1 MTRLSLS
8 AWALVVALCPFAARA
23 QRVRIDVNGVQKP
36 IPVAVQRFA
45 GDPTPTIDDFYGSL
59 VAGLEYSSLVV
70 HVNPDAFVEP
80 RQTKDFEAPGVP
92 CENWKA
98 IGAEGLVQGELHEA
112 QGKLQIRYRVW
123 DTTRCRLLGDVGF
136 RERDRA
142 ELPMLAHLI
151 ADDIVQRFTGRRGVS
166 STEVAYVSDNNG
178 RKNKEIWVM
187 NADGSNKRRITNN
200 GSINLFP
207 SWSPDAN
214 TLVYTSFKGGLSELY
229 LLFRGTRP
237 GVKLIQTRDEKF
249 RGVWAPNDGTIATV
263 ISRQGNTDIY
273 TVSSDGKNPRRL
285 TDDRS
290 IESSP
295 SWSPDGKKMAFVSDR
310 TGSPQ
315 IFVKDLSTGEE
326 RRLTYS
332 GDYNAS
338 PAWSPTG
345 EWIAYAAQAGNDF
358 DIYLITPDGSYT
370 QPLVTDP
377 RSDEDPAWSPDGR
390 KVAFSSNRRGRKEIY
405 RIDVNGQN
413 TQLLTDGS
421 GNCTNPAWSPWLE

>member
-1 MTRLSLS
+1 MTR
-8 AWALVVALCPFAARA
+8 ALLAALALTLAAGEARA
-23 QRVRIDVNGVQKP
+23 QRIRIDVNAAQKP

-45 GDPTPTIDDFYGSL
+45 GGAGPLADDFYGYL
-59 VAGLEYSSLVV
+59 VAGLEYSSVV
-70 HVNPDAFVEP
+70 RHVNPEAFVEP
-80 RQTKDFEAPGVP
+80 RETKDFEAPAVP

-98 IGAEGLVQGELHEA
+98 VGAEGLVQGELRESEGRA
-112 QGKLQIRYRVW
+112 QVRYRVW
-123 DTTRCRLLGDVGF
+123 DTTRCKLLGDVAF
-136 RERDRA
+136 RDRDRA
-142 ELPMLAHLI
+142 ELSTLAHLV

-166 STEVAYVSDNNG
+166 STEIAYVSDNG

-187 NADGSNKRRITNN
+187 SADGSNKRRVTSN

-207 SWSPDAN
+207 SWSPDGK

-249 RGVWAPNDGTIATV
+249 RGVWAPNDGTIAV
-263 ISRQGNTDIY
+263 VVSREGNTDLY
-273 TVSSDGKNPRRL
+273 TVSSDGKNPRRV
-285 TDDRS
+285 TEDRS

-295 SWSPDGKKMAFVSDR
+295 SWSPDGKKLAFVSDR

-315 IFVKDLSTGEE
+315 IFVKDLGSGDV

-358 DIYLITPDGSYT
+358 DIYLITPDGSFT
-370 QPLVTDP
+370 QPLVTNV

-390 KVAFSSNRRGRKEIY
+390 KVAFSSNRRGRKEVY
-405 RIDVNGQN
+405 RVDLDGSN
-413 TQLLTDGS
+413 TTLLTDGA

>member
-1 MTRLSLS
+1 VTR
-8 AWALVVALCPFAARA
+8 AWFAALALALAAPSASA
-23 QRVRIDVNGVQKP
+23 QRIRVDINAAQKP
-36 IPVAVQRFA
+36 IPVAVQRFVA
-45 GDPTPTIDDFYGSL
+45 GASPLADDFYGAL
-59 VAGLEYSSLVV
+59 VAGLEYSSVV
-70 HVNPDAFVEP
+70 IHVNPAAFVEP
-80 RQTKDFEAPGVP
+80 RDTRDFEAPAVP
-92 CENWKA
+92 CDNWKA
-98 IGAEGLVQGELHEA
+98 IGAEGLVQGELREQQGRA
-112 QGKLQIRYRVW
+112 QVRFRVW
-123 DTTRCRLLGDVGF
+123 DTTRCRLLGEVGF

-142 ELPMLAHLI
+142 ELSMLARLV

-166 STEVAYVSDNNG
+166 STEIAYVSDNG
-178 RKNKEIWVM
+178 RRNKEIWVM
-187 NADGSNKRRITNN
+187 SADGSNKRRVTNN

-207 SWSPDAN
+207 SWSPDAK
-214 TLVYTSFKGGLSELY
+214 TLLYTSFKGGLSELY

-249 RGVWAPNDGTIATV
+249 RGVWSPNDGTIAAV
-263 ISRQGNTDIY
+263 VSRQGNTDLY
-273 TVSSDGKNPRRL
+273 TVTSDGKNPKRL

-295 SWSPDGKKMAFVSDR
+295 AWSPDGRKMAFVSDR

-315 IFVKDLSTGEE
+315 IFVKDLDSGDV

-358 DIYLITPDGSYT
+358 DIYLITPDGSFT
-370 QPLVTDP
+370 QPLVSAS
-377 RSDEDPAWSPDGR
+377 RSDEDPAFSPDGR
-390 KVAFSSNRRGRKEIY
+390 KLAFSSNRRGRKEIY
-405 RIDVNGQN
+405 RIDLNGQN
-413 TQLLTDGS
+413 TTVLTDGA

>member
-1 MTRLSLS
+1 VTRVL
-8 AWALVVALCPFAARA
+8 AALLALCLAPAAFA
-23 QRVRIDVNGVQKP
+23 QKIRIDVNAAQKP
-36 IPVAVQRFA
+36 IPVAVQKF
-45 GDPTPTIDDFYGSL
+45 GSGPGLPDDFYGYL
-59 VAGLEYSSLVV
+59 VSGLEYSSLVV

-80 RQTKDFEAPGVP
+80 RETRDFDASMVP
-92 CENWKA
+92 CDNWKA
-98 IGAEGLVQGELHEA
+98 IGAEGLVQGEAREQ
-112 QGKLQIRYRVW
+112 QGRIQVRYRVW

-142 ELPMLAHLI
+142 ELPMLAHLV

-166 STEVAYVSDNNG
+166 STEIAFVSDSG
-178 RKNKEIWVM
+178 RRNKEIWVM
-187 NADGSNKRRITNN
+187 SADGSNKRRVTSN

-207 SWSPDAN
+207 SWSPDAK
-214 TLVYTSFKGGLSELY
+214 TLVYTSFKGGMSELY
-229 LLFRGTRP
+229 LLFRGSRP
-237 GVKLIQTRDEKF
+237 GTKLIQTHDEKF
-249 RGVWAPNDGTIATV
+249 RGVWSPGDDTIAAV
-263 ISRQGNTDIY
+263 VSRQGNTDIY
-273 TVSSDGKNPRRL
+273 TVSSSGKDPRRL
-285 TDDRS
+285 TEERS

-315 IFVKDLSTGEE
+315 VFVKDLASGEE
-326 RRLTYS
+326 KRLTFS

-358 DIYLITPDGSYT
+358 DIYLITPDGSFT
-370 QPLVTDP
+370 QPLVTSP

-390 KVAFSSNRRGRKEIY
+390 KIAFSSNRRGKKELF
-405 RIDVNGQN
+405 RVEVNGGA
-413 TQLLTDGS
+413 TTLLTDDP

>member
-1 MTRLSLS
+1 VTRIAL
-8 AWALVVALCPFAARA
+8 AACALVLALCPLRASA
-23 QRVRIDVNGVQKP
+23 QRVRIDVNAVQKP

-45 GDPTPTIDDFYGSL
+45 GSTGPIVDDFYGAL
-59 VAGLEYSSLVV
+59 VAGLEYSSVLV
-70 HVNPDAFVEP
+70 HVNPDAFVES
-80 RQTKDFEAPGVP
+80 RDTRDFEAPGVP

-98 IGAEGLVQGELHEA
+98 VGAEGLVQGELHEL
-112 QGKLQIRYRVW
+112 QGKAQVRYRVW
-123 DTTRCRLLGDVGF
+123 DTTRCRLLGDVAF
-136 RERDRA
+136 RERDRS
-142 ELPMLAHLI
+142 ELVTLAHLV
-151 ADDIVQRFTGRRGVS
+151 ADDIVARFTGRRGVS
-166 STEVAYVSDNNG
+166 STEIAYVSDNG
-178 RKNKEIWVM
+178 RHNKEIWVM
-187 NADGSNKRRITNN
+187 SADGTNERRVTNN

-207 SWSPDAN
+207 SWSPDAK

-237 GVKLIQTRDEKF
+237 GMKLIQTRDEKF
-249 RGVWAPNDGTIATV
+249 RGVWAPNDDTIAAV

-273 TVSSDGKNPRRL
+273 TVSSEGKSPRRI
-285 TDDRS
+285 TEDRS

-310 TGSPQ
+310 SGSPQ
-315 IFVKDLSTGEE
+315 IFVKDLSSGEE

-370 QPLVTDP
+370 QPLVTAP
-377 RSDEDPAWSPDGR
+377 RSDEDPCWSPDGR

-405 RIDVNGQN
+405 RVDVNGQN
-413 TQLLTDGS
+413 TVLLTDGT
-421 GNCTNPAWSPWLE
+421 GNSTNPAWSPWLE

>member
-1 MTRLSLS
+1 VTRAL
-8 AWALVVALCPFAARA
+8 WAALLVAAVARPAAA
-23 QRVRIDVNGVQKP
+23 QKIRIDVNAAQKP

-45 GDPTPTIDDFYGSL
+45 GPAPLTDDFYGAL
-59 VAGLEYSSLVV
+59 VGGLEYSSLVV
-70 HVNPDAFVEP
+70 HVNPEAFVES
-80 RQTKDFEAPGVP
+80 RDTRDLDAPGVP

-98 IGAEGLVQGELHEA
+98 IGAEGLVQGELREQ
-112 QGKLQIRYRVW
+112 QGKAQVRYRVW

-136 RERDRA
+136 RERDKN
-142 ELPMLAHLI
+142 ELPMLAHLV

-166 STEVAYVSDNNG
+166 STQIAYVSDSG
-178 RKNKEIWVM
+178 RRNKEIWLM
-187 NADGSNKRRITNN
+187 NADGTNKLRLTNN

-207 SWSPDAN
+207 GWSHDAK

-229 LLFRGTRP
+229 LLYRGTRP
-237 GVKLIQTRDEKF
+237 GIKLIQTRDEKF
-249 RGVWAPNDGTIATV
+249 RGVWSPDDDTLAV
-263 ISRQGNTDIY
+263 VVSRQANTDIY
-273 TVSSDGKNPRRL
+273 TVSSTGKDPKRI
-285 TDDRS
+285 TEDRA

-295 SWSPDGKKMAFVSDR
+295 AWSPDGRRMAFVSDR

-315 IFVKDLSTGEE
+315 IFVKDMASGEE
-326 RRLTYS
+326 KRLTYS

-358 DIYLITPDGSYT
+358 DIYLITPDGSFT
-370 QPLVTDP
+370 QPLVTST

-390 KVAFSSNRRGRKEIY
+390 KLAFSSNRRGRKEIY
-405 RIDVNGQN
+405 RVDVNGEN
-413 TQLLTDGS
+413 TLLLTDGA

>member
-1 MTRLSLS
+1 MSRLVLGLM
-8 AWALVVALCPFAARA
+8 AALFLAGPAAA
-23 QRVRIDVNGVQKP
+23 QKIRIDVNAPQKP

-45 GDPTPTIDDFYGSL
+45 GAAPLPDDFWGAL
-59 VAGLEYSSLVV
+59 VAGLEYSSVIV
-70 HVNPDAFVEP
+70 HVNPDAFLES
-80 RQTKDFEAPGVP
+80 RDTKDLESPGIP
-92 CENWKA
+92 CDNWKG
-98 IGAEGLVQGELHEA
+98 IGAEGLVQGEVREQ
-112 QGKLQIRYRVW
+112 QGKVQVRYRVW
-123 DTTRCRLLGDVGF
+123 DTIRCRLLGDVGF
-136 RERDRA
+136 RERDKN
-142 ELPMLAHLI
+142 EVPMLAHLV

-166 STEVAYVSDNNG
+166 STQIAYVSDNG
-178 RKNKEIWVM
+178 RRNKEIWLM
-187 NADGSNKRRITNN
+187 NADGSNKLRLTNN

-207 SWSPDAN
+207 GWSPDAK

-237 GVKLIQTRDEKF
+237 GQKLIQTRDEKF
-249 RGVWAPNDGTIATV
+249 RGVWAPDDDTLAV
-263 ISRQGNTDIY
+263 VVSRQGNTDIW
-273 TVSSDGKNPRRL
+273 TVSSSGKDPKRL
-285 TDDRS
+285 TEDRA

-295 SWSPDGKKMAFVSDR
+295 AWSPDGRRMAFVSDR

-315 IFVKDLSTGEE
+315 IFIKDLESGEE

-358 DIYLITPDGSYT
+358 DIYLITPDGSFT
-370 QPLVTDP
+370 QPLVTNT

-390 KVAFSSNRRGRKEIY
+390 KLAFSSNRRGRKEIY
-405 RIDVNGQN
+405 RVDLNGQN
-413 TQLLTDGS
+413 TVLLTDGA

>member
-1 MTRLSLS
+1 MTR
-8 AWALVVALCPFAARA
+8 ALFAALALTLAA
-23 QRVRIDVNGVQKP
+23 QPASGQRIRIDVNASQKP

-45 GDPTPTIDDFYGSL
+45 GGAGPLADDFYGAL
-59 VAGLEYSSLVV
+59 VAGLEYSSVVV
-70 HVNPDAFVEP
+70 HVNPEAFVEP
-80 RQTKDFEAPGVP
+80 RETRDFEAPAVP
-92 CENWKA
+92 CDNWKA
-98 IGAEGLVQGELHEA
+98 IGAEGLVQGELRELQGRA
-112 QGKLQIRYRVW
+112 QVRFRVW

-142 ELPMLAHLI
+142 ELSTLARLV

-166 STEVAYVSDNNG
+166 STEIAYVSDSG
-178 RKNKEIWVM
+178 KRNKEIWLM
-187 NADGSNKRRITNN
+187 NADGSSKRRLTNN

-207 SWSPDAN
+207 SWSPDAK

-229 LLFRGTRP
+229 LLYRGTRP
-237 GVKLIQTRDEKF
+237 GTKLVQTRDEKF
-249 RGVWAPNDGTIATV
+249 RGVWAPNDGTIAAV
-263 ISRQGNTDIY
+263 VSRQGNTDLY
-273 TVSSDGKNPRRL
+273 TVSSNGKNPKRI
-285 TDDRS
+285 TEDRS

-295 SWSPDGKKMAFVSDR
+295 AWSPDGRKMAFVSDR

-315 IFVKDLSTGEE
+315 IFVKDLDSGEE
-326 RRLTYS
+326 RRLTYN

-358 DIYLITPDGSYT
+358 DIYLITPDGSFT
-370 QPLVTDP
+370 QPLVSNA

-390 KVAFSSNRRGRKEIY
+390 KLAFSSNRRGRKEIY
-405 RIDVNGQN
+405 RVDLNGQN
-413 TQLLTDGS
+413 TTLLTDGA